1 MPDQAHVTSVEAI
14 DRFRSDLIV
23 YLTAVR
29 PLLEEVST
37 DVRKLRGWLETDQRE
52 AWERQLRLRAR
63 RLDEARQELFSAK
76 LSSFREAT
84 AEHQMAVH
92 RFQREV
98 EEAEHKLRRLKH
110 WSREFGNRADVLSR
124 PLGALEGV
132 LAQDLA
138 RGVAWLMEILRVLEA
153 YAEVHRPES
162 ARPAIPNASSLEPT
176 AASPA
181 TSSPASPGPQPAK
194 EGE

>member
-1 MPDQAHVTSVEAI
+1 MPEQARVTSVEAI
-14 DRFRSDLIV
+14 DRFRSDLIL

-29 PLLEEVST
+29 PLLEEVSM

-52 AWERQLRLRAR
+52 AWERQLRVRSR

-98 EEAEHKLRRLKH
+98 EEANDKLRRLKH

-138 RGVAWLMEILRVLEA
+138 RGVAWLMEIVRVLEA
-153 YAEVHRPES
+153 YAEVHRPDS
-162 ARPAIPNASSLEPT
+162 ARSTFGETSSLAKPGLPPTASSPG
-176 AASPA
+176 SPA
-181 TSSPASPGPQPAK
+181 GENR
-194 EGE
+194 EGAE